1 MASLQALEDEVEAF
15 CRAKQQALADAATGR
30 TAAADLGAVERA
42 HPLLVSAD
50 TVGALRAALVSTR
63 TPEAQRPRLAALVP
77 FVVRAATDAAVRGE
91 DDALRTARRTHLVT
105 AAGASFPLASAWA
118 AVQEEPDTA
127 RRTALA
133 TATEA
138 AELQLLGGVERRW
151 EATRTA
157 ALRLGPGPAGPTVEL
172 KAEAQR
178 FLRGTEDAFRD
189 VLGYAL
195 RRLDVGLRPLPQ
207 GDASLHDVLR
217 LAAAPLPGAFPV
229 AETLP
234 AVKRW
239 LSSSGLTLEAKGRV
253 RLDEEG
259 KAALPQAESFAV
271 EVPERVLLVLPPQG
285 HGTFGALLDA
295 AGRARAAA
303 ALPPS
308 ASLLARRLG
317 DEAVR
322 ASAGLLLR
330 SVLLSAPWLRRFLG
344 HGKTQARE
352 VARLSA
358 LAQLLELRLVAARL
372 PLVGRLEEAG
382 PSRAGLKSVASAS
395 SEAVFLHVP
404 EGALLPALWGAA
416 AEGDALRAAALA
428 ECLRHAADERFDA
441 EDFRNPD
448 AARWLEQLWAR
459 GAALDAESLAK
470 DVSGAQASLDGVARR
485 LLAVLGA

>member
-15 CRAKQQALADAATGR
+15 CRDRALALADAATGR
-30 TAAADLGAVERA
+30 TAVADLGAVERA
-42 HPLLVSAD
+42 HPLVVSAD
-50 TVGALRAALVSTR
+50 TVGALRAALGSTR
-63 TPEAQRPRLAALVP
+63 TPEAQRPRVEALVP
-77 FVVRAATDAAVRGE
+77 FVAHAASDAAVRDE
-91 DDALRTARRTHLVT
+91 DDALRAARRTHLVT
-105 AAGASFPLASAWA
+105 TAGASFPLANAWA
-118 AVQEEPDTA
+118 AVQEEADTA
-127 RRTALA
+127 RRAALA
-133 TATEA
+133 KATEA

-157 ALRLGPGPAGPTVEL
+157 ALRLLPEPRRPTADLE
-172 KAEAQR
+172 AEAEG
-178 FLRGTEDAFRD
+178 FLRSTEDAWRD

-207 GDASLHDVLR
+207 GDAALHDALR
-217 LAAAPLPGAFPV
+217 LADSPLPGAFPA
-229 AETLP
+229 AERLD
-234 AVKRW
+234 AVRRW
-239 LSSSGLTLEAKGRV
+239 LSSSGLGLEAKGRV

-259 KAALPQAESFAV
+259 KAGLPQAESFAV
-271 EVPERVLLVLPPQG
+271 EVPERILLVLPAQG
-285 HGTFGALLDA
+285 HGSFGALLLA

-303 ALPPS
+303 AVPAS

-330 SVLLSAPWLRRFLG
+330 FVLLSPPWLRRFLG
-344 HGKTQARE
+344 HGKSEARE

-358 LAQLLELRLVAARL
+358 LAQLLELRLAAARL
-372 PLVGRLEEAG
+372 PVLLRLEEAG
-382 PSRAGLKSVASAS
+382 PSLAGLQSLAGAST
-395 SEAVFLHVP
+395 EALFLHVA
-404 EGALLPALWGAA
+404 EGATVPAVWSPAA
-416 AEGDALRAAALA
+416 DADVLRAAALA

-459 GAALDAESLAK
+459 GAAQDADALAQ
-470 DVSGAQASLDGVARR
+470 DVSGAKASLDGVAQR